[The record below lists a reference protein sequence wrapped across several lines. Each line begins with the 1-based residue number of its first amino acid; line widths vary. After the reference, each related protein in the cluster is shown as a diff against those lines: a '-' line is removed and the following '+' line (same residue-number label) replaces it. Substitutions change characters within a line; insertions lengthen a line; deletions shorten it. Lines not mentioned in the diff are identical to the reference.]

1 MNILKRAWQWLFT
14 KHQKESTVTDTAA
27 ISTDTTTTDATDSVV
42 ANTADTANPADTT
55 ATTTTTTVTT
65 DDSVLDEVKSL
76 LVKIGHDVES
86 EWDEVVALAKKL
98 VTKSAS

>member
-1 MNILKRAWQWLFT
+1 MNIIERVWQWLFT

-27 ISTDTTTTDATDSVV
+27 INTDSTTTAATDTGTATSSEVTAPAETTSTVTTTTI
-42 ANTADTANPADTT
+42 
-55 ATTTTTTVTT
+55 TT
-65 DDSVLDEVKSL
+65 DDSVLDQVKEL
-76 LVKIGHDVES
+76 LVKIGHDVEG